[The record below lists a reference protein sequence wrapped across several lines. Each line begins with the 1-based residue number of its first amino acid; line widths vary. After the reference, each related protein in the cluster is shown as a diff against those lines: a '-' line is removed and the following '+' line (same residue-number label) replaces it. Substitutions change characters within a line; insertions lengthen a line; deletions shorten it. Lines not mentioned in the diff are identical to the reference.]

1 MEIGNL
7 LDTALYPLSSAQ
19 TSQDAG
25 ILMLS
30 KQLDTTRDMGASMI
44 QAMELSVN
52 PSIGGN
58 FNAYA

>member
-19 TSQDAG
+19 TSQDVG
-25 ILMLS
+25 VLMLS
-30 KQLDTTRDMGASMI
+30 KQLDTTRSMGASMI

-52 PSIGGN
+52 PSVGGN
-58 FNAYA
+58 FNTYA

>member
-1 MEIGNL
+1 MEIGNM

-19 TSQDAG
+19 TSQDVG
-25 ILMLS
+25 VLMLS

-52 PSIGGN
+52 PSIGSN